1 MIADQLELQQQ
12 KDEQMAELD
21 AALDAL
27 SACELRAFVE
37 WRQSTSTDAEL
48 DGAFSPQVEL
58 GLLAAWHTEVAAR
71 DAQLAL
77 TAALSAIAATARCRS
92 AGCTQC
98 GKDQRRTQ
106 RGCIDASIV
115 FPLYFLTG

>member
-77 TAALSAIAATARCRS
+77 TAALIARLRQRRGAVLQGARS
-92 AGCTQC
+92 AE
-98 GKDQRRTQ
+98 RTNAVPNAV
-106 RGCIDASIV
+106 AS
-115 FPLYFLTG
+115 THR